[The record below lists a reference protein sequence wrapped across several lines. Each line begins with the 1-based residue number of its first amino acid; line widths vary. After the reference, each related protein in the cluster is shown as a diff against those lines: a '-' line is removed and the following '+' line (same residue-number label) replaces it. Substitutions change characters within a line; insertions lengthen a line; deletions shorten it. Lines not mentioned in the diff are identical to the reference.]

1 MLENNVCRSISM
13 YINEI
18 VGKKTLSKD
27 IMELRDIIERKSS
40 GNYINFEKIAKES
53 SECDQRSVSKL
64 PDYMK

>member
-1 MLENNVCRSISM
+1 M

-27 IMELRDIIERKSS
+27 IMNMFRVEGVVTELRDILERKSL
-40 GNYINFEKIAKES
+40 GNYINFEKIARES

-64 PDYMK
+64 PDYIE